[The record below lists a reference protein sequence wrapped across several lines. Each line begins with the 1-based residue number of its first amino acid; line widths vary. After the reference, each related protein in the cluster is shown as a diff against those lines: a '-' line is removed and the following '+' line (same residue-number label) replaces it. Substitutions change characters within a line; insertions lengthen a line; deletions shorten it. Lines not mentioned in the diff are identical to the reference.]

1 MREASMAEISIDRK
15 GLSAFCK
22 AHGIRQLAIFGSVI
36 HHDLTQESDV
46 DVLVEFQ
53 PGSTPGLFGIIRLEQ
68 ELSPFLDGRRV
79 DLRTAEDLSP
89 YFREEVIKEAEVQYA
104 EG

>member
-1 MREASMAEISIDRK
+1 MAGLAIDRK
-15 GLSAFCK
+15 RLAFFFK
-22 AHGIRQLAIFGSVI
+22 THGIRQLAIFGSVI
-36 HHDLTQESDV
+36 HHDLTQASDV
-46 DVLVEFQ
+46 DVLVESQ

-89 YFREEVIKEAEVQYA
+89 YFRDEVLKEAELQYA
-104 EG
+104 LE